1 MDPLYWPQP
10 GWVQFQ
16 LWYLEVPG
24 LLVTI
29 LQFCLVQCYKEIQY
43 LLQNKMST
51 CDMCSAWSCFN
62 SRESGFAVTNE
73 KKITPK
79 RTNILRMYLLN
90 CCFGLNKND
99 DFDNYES
106 TISGEPYMWRNQDYH
121 WDVTLDFNLCGTAPW
136 TDIHHHLF
144 IYLFYLFYLNHYL
157 NHGWLIV
164 TFVTKNNGNDF
175 LTLEQLH
182 TFQTFFF
189 QIVILFSNTVHYG
202 YDISPHKKVTSQ
214 RPQTSQNS
222 LGLVKIC
229 DGLLKFK
236 HGYRETRI
244 WN

>member
-10 GWVQFQ
+10 GCVQFQ

-24 LLVTI
+24 LLVTT
-29 LQFCLVQCYKEIQY
+29 LQFCIVQCYKEIPY

-73 KKITPK
+73 NKITPK
-79 RTNILRMYLLN
+79 RTNILRIYPGWSLRCNTWFQFMWDSTMNWYSSSIVHIFVLLIL
-90 CCFGLNKND
+90 F
-99 DFDNYES
+99 ES
-106 TISGEPYMWRNQDYH
+106 LPEPLMIDS
-121 WDVTLDFNLCGTAPW
+121 DLC
-136 TDIHHHLF
+136 
-144 IYLFYLFYLNHYL
+144 
-157 NHGWLIV
+157 
-164 TFVTKNNGNDF
+164 TKNNGNNF

-182 TFQTFFF
+182 TFFKLFFF
-189 QIVILFSNTVHYG
+189 EIVILFSNTVHYG

-214 RPQTSQNS
+214 RPQTSKNS
-222 LGLVKIC
+222 LGPVKIC
-229 DGLLKFK
+229 DGQVKFK